1 MFDVLVAL
9 LVFVV
14 VFELLLVVVFVVP
27 VDVVV
32 LVFVVLLVVL
42 VVFDVVWSTR
52 KVASDKLSIVSL
64 KCLLEASYCIICV
77 CIESGGRF

>member
-32 LVFVVLLVVL
+32 LVFVVLVVL

-64 KCLLEASYCIICV
+64 KCLLEAYYCICCV